1 MIDSEKEI
9 YICELCGKET
19 GNSIRIHGESE
30 YHSICSQ
37 CAAMS
42 QEQIVELPKPLQ
54 VYVAR
59 PFAVDEFFTRLSI
72 DHV

>member
-19 GNSIRIHGESE
+19 GNSIRIYGESE
-30 YHSICSQ
+30 HHSICSQ

-42 QEQIVELPKPLQ
+42 QERIVELPKPLQ

-59 PFAVDEFFTRLSI
+59 QFAVDEFFARLSI

>member
-9 YICELCGKET
+9 YICELCGNET
-19 GNSIRIHGESE
+19 SNSIRIHGESE

-59 PFAVDEFFTRLSI
+59 QFAVDEFFARLSI